1 MDNSKIKNE
10 AKDALEGRW
19 GVAVLACLIFLLAS
33 GLQVIPKIGGIFAL
47 LLSGPLMVGFSRF
60 SLNIAEGREAK
71 PDDIFYGFKQYG
83 RSLGAMMLMYLY
95 IFLWALLLIIPG
107 IIAALGYAMVP
118 FLLADNESI
127 GIEDALATSK
137 KMMDGYKADLF
148 FLQLSFIGWYLLCL
162 LTVGIGYLWLMPW
175 VHVSTAKFYLQV
187 KADWDA
193 KATGVSATLYA

>member
-1 MDNSKIKNE
+1 
-10 AKDALEGRW
+10 
-19 GVAVLACLIFLLAS
+19 
-33 GLQVIPKIGGIFAL
+33 
-47 LLSGPLMVGFSRF
+47 
-60 SLNIAEGREAK
+60 
-71 PDDIFYGFKQYG
+71 
-83 RSLGAMMLMYLY
+83 
-95 IFLWALLLIIPG
+95 
-107 IIAALGYAMVP
+107 
-118 FLLADNESI
+118 
-127 GIEDALATSK
+127 LATSK